1 MRPSG
6 SAQFS
11 GRAAMMAKVASMAS
25 TSAEQGGAPVRLG
38 SPRDADYSITVFP
51 RACSAAWAHPGFP
64 PCAFPLPRDAPTPP
78 GRRAHRAR
86 AMSRRMRV
94 ARPGRFPLSGA
105 SVRARARRFRPG
117 ASRRSSPEKNATNAA
132 FQTDLFLASV
142 VVIVSGDSFATSTST
157 ASPRTRSRRRGASA
171 GTASPRPSS
180 PTARRTLR
188 TRRSAPRRKTL
199 TTCAASARR
208 LRPSSPPRAPPPPR
222 GIAIAR
228 PSLPRRRLQA
238 SPGESA
244 SGTSRCLCRPRTS
257 AWRTCSWRCSKSAR
271 CSGSGSRR
279 ARRTSCARPW
289 KP

>member
-157 ASPRTRSRRRGASA
+157 ASPRTRSRRRGAVA

-180 PTARRTLR
+180 PTARPARPARQIPVLKSRLCPRR
-188 TRRSAPRRKTL
+188 TRTTRLGGGAPR
-199 TTCAASARR
+199 
-208 LRPSSPPRAPPPPR
+208 PPGTR
-222 GIAIAR
+222 
-228 PSLPRRRLQA
+228 
-238 SPGESA
+238 A
-244 SGTSRCLCRPRTS
+244 SGTRRCLCRRRTS

-289 KP
+289 RP